1 MKFFINL
8 FVFILIFPSVS
19 LSAVESTPQKNPSD
33 FQNQNSQTTDI
44 SIENNCDNLYKN
56 LRTCSEYKCSTL
68 KPDDSGEVVNHNVVG
83 LKNSFCI
90 HYQSWDANDFLT
102 CRYNEDSRKFVAS
115 MLEKQ
120 SQGYTPTEDELT
132 IMQQIFKTECE
143 VKEFNFS
150 EDGRT
155 VSN

>member
-44 SIENNCDNLYKN
+44 NIEKNCDNLYKN
-56 LRTCSEYKCSTL
+56 LRTCAEYKCSTL
-68 KPDDSGEVVNHNVVG
+68 KPDDSGEVVKHSITG
-83 LKNSFCI
+83 LQQNICV
-90 HYQSWDANDFLT
+90 HYQSWDGNDILT

-120 SQGYTPTEDELT
+120 SQGYTPTEDEFT

-143 VKEFNFS
+143 VKEFNFF
-150 EDGRT
+150 EDGKT